1 MNMGKS
7 AAEVKSDKGAKSAAE
22 NISALWD
29 EIKPLI
35 LKAARLHT
43 KRKAV
48 AHD

>member
-22 NISALWD
+22 SISDLWD
-29 EIKPLI
+29 EIRPLTI
-35 LKAARLHT
+35 KAAKLRA